1 MLGIMNIT
9 ALPAL
14 SLCFSPLCV
23 CVCIFCVFAVF
34 LFTSR
39 LLLCLDLF
47 ASPVCPPSF
56 CTPAPFNRQLTC
68 SKASAVAL
76 GRNTCKKMAET
87 CSRLWGAAT
96 PTRLQLAA
104 RKTGSRRQR
113 ESESERVQLKGFVTG
128 QVESNWVA
136 TARHMRRMSDAGE
149 AQPKRNEHENV
160 ARAFPQQ
167 FPLRVS

>member
-9 ALPAL
+9 ALPAHAFPL
-14 SLCFSPLCV
+14 FFSTVRVCVYCLCV
-23 CVCIFCVFAVF
+23 CRFFVCVSAASLPGFI
-34 LFTSR
+34 
-39 LLLCLDLF
+39 CL
-47 ASPVCPPSF
+47 VCPPSF

-68 SKASAVAL
+68 SQASAVAL

-113 ESESERVQLKGFVTG
+113 ERERESERVQLKGFVTG
-128 QVESNWVA
+128 QVESN
-136 TARHMRRMSDAGE
+136 
-149 AQPKRNEHENV
+149 
-160 ARAFPQQ
+160 
-167 FPLRVS
+167 